1 MTSKTDSL
9 VIILISMLICT
20 TSVSAQNSTAS
31 PYSMFGVGQLVQR
44 EDASAAGMGH
54 TGIAIAPNEWI
65 NISNPAA
72 INNLDSTT
80 FYINFQMKAFYA
92 REESEME
99 HSSVSRANID
109 GIAMAFRA
117 KKWWGIALGY
127 TPYSTVG
134 YNIDEPRTVYGDGSE
149 YIVKY
154 EGSGGLSRAYLN
166 NAFSF
171 WKKHISIGASAGV
184 LWGTFTNKESAFFS
198 GSLNGENIYNTRK
211 YTCNNLFMEYGIQF
225 HFNIGENNF
234 RFGAT
239 FNDKKSMKSSYRQVV
254 SNDISSQ
261 LFLEEK
267 IATRDEFA
275 VPRSYGFGFAYTR
288 NKFLVTADYKYS
300 YWSKVPS
307 SKYKE
312 SILYQDNWSIGGGIQ
327 YSPGKREDPFYK
339 RMRYRLGY
347 FYSTENMLIHQTDFD
362 EYGVTAGITIPLGR
376 WNNSIVVAYEHLN
389 RGTLDNGFIKETYKI
404 FKISFNIRETWF
416 LKSKF
421 E

>member
-9 VIILISMLICT
+9 VIILISMLVC

-44 EDASAAGMGH
+44 EDASAAGLGH
-54 TGIAIAPNEWI
+54 SGIALAPNEWI

-72 INNLDSTT
+72 INNLDSIT
-80 FYINFQMKAFYA
+80 FYLNFQMKAFYA

-99 HSSVSRANID
+99 HASTYRANID
-109 GIAMAFRA
+109 GISMAFRA
-117 KKWWGIALGY
+117 KPWWGIAFGY

-134 YNIDEPRTVYGDGSE
+134 YNIEEPRTVYGDGSE
-149 YIVKY
+149 YTVKY
-154 EGSGGLSRAYLN
+154 EGSGGLSRAYWN

-171 WKKHISIGASAGV
+171 LKRHISVGASAGV
-184 LWGTFTNKESAFFS
+184 LWGTFTNKESAYFS

-211 YTCNNLFMEYGIQF
+211 YTCNNLFFEYGMQF
-225 HFNIGENNF
+225 HFNIGQNNF

-239 FNDKKSMKSSYRQVV
+239 FSDKKKMKSSYRQVV

-267 IATRDEFA
+267 IATANEFA
-275 VPRSYGFGFAYTR
+275 VPRSYGAGLAYTR
-288 NKFLVTADYKYS
+288 NKFVLTGDFKFNK
-300 YWSKVPS
+300 WSKIENA
-307 SKYKE
+307 KYKE
-312 SILYQDNWSIGGGIQ
+312 SITYQDNWSIGGGLQ
-327 YSPGKREDPFYK
+327 YSAGKRDDPFYK

-347 FYSTENMLIHQTDFD
+347 YYATENMIIHQTKFD

-376 WNNSIVVAYEHLN
+376 WNNSIVIAYEHVS
-389 RGTLDNGFIKETYKI
+389 RGTLDNGFVKETYKN

-416 LKSKF
+416 VKSKF
-421 E
+421 D